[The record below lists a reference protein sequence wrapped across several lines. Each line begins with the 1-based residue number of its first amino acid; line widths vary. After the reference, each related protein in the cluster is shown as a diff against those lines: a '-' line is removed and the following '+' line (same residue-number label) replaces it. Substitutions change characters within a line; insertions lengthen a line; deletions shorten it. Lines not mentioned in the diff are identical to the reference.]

1 MRERGLVIREL
12 SSASVTPEEEVGV
25 LPCPEPPLS
34 PFLQTLFA
42 FLLH

>member
-1 MRERGLVIREL
+1 MQERGLIGER
-12 SSASVTPEEEVGV
+12 SSASVTPKQSWGV
-25 LPCPEPPLS
+25 LPYPEPPLS